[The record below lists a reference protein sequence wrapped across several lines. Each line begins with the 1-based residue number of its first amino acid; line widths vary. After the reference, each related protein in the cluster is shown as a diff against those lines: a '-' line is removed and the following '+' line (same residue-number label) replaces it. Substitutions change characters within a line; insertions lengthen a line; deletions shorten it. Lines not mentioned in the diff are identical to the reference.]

1 MLDQIDTDRKK
12 FWEVNGPAF
21 KETVRLAI
29 RETSEALLL
38 QRMPA
43 TLRTELEGQLEWLK
57 SYLEQDTCRASHT
70 AQPFAGD
77 GRPRGV
83 PSALN

>member
-12 FWEVNGPAF
+12 FWEVNGAAF

-43 TLRTELEGQLEWLK
+43 TLRAELEGQLEWLK
-57 SYLEQDTCRASHT
+57 SYLEQENCLASQP
-70 AQPFAGD
+70 AQPFV
-77 GRPRGV
+77 GRGSRGATSS
-83 PSALN
+83 PN